1 MPRYVSRAKR
11 LEKALLA
18 LSDNDVKRCKEDV
31 ETLLAEMESW
41 RDKLDGTNF
50 EATEKFED
58 IEECIAQLEE
68 GLAYLEEIIDANWFS
83 ELKNIIENKK
93 PRVLVSAAYKLLKGL
108 AEDALSNVEFPGM
121 Y

>member
-18 LSDNDVKRCKEDV
+18 LSDNDVERCKEDV
-31 ETLLAEMESW
+31 ETLLSEMESW

-58 IEECIAQLEE
+58 IEGCIGQLEE
-68 GLAYLEEIIDANWFS
+68 GIEYLEGIENSSWYRTIEDYEDLEEYD
-83 ELKNIIENKK
+83 ELK
-93 PRVLVSAAYKLLKGL
+93 SAA
-108 AEDALSNVEFPGM
+108 EDTLSNVEFPGM